1 MFMRFY
7 CRLCV
12 GDMYEKTET
21 LFLGSGW
28 SPCHIVMKTFMKVV
42 SSNPGHSHF
51 DVNQSWGEQCVDV
64 GLTRSKWDSKDQAYW
79 HCIDNHTFWCLKI
92 KNKLEPCSFVY
103 ILLISKPEV
112 GLNLD
117 LGLVISFGV
126 VRLHVGTRMR
136 IKSEF
141 NLQTP
146 KCLCPIV
153 LRKDL
158 FRRDCVRYS

>member
-42 SSNPGHSHF
+42 SSNPRHSHF

-117 LGLVISFGV
+117 LGPCYFIWGCKTSCGDQNANQIWIQFTDSKMSLPDCLKEGSIQT
-126 VRLHVGTRMR
+126 RLR
-136 IKSEF
+136 
-141 NLQTP
+141 
-146 KCLCPIV
+146 
-153 LRKDL
+153 
-158 FRRDCVRYS
+158 